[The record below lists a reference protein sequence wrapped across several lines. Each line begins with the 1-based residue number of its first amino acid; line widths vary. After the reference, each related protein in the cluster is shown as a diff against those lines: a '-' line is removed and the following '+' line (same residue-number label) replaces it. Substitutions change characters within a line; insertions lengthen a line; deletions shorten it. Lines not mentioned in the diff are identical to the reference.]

1 LIERQVSII
10 LKERKGECKRK
21 TLETEIEVKMNLD
34 GKGISN
40 LQTEIYFLNHMLAL
54 FACHSLFDLEVK
66 ARGDLEVDCHHTV
79 EDIGICLGKAIKKAL
94 QDKKGIKRYGF
105 TILPMDESLIQVALD
120 LSGRGQLVYK
130 VQFEQE
136 RVGSFEVNLV
146 EEFFRALSYHAGMT
160 LHINLLYGENSH
172 HIIEAI
178 FKAFGRALEEAI
190 RKDRKLDDIPSTKG
204 IID

>member
-1 LIERQVSII
+1 MERWVSII
-10 LKERKGECKRK
+10 LKERKGEYKRK
-21 TLETEIEVKMNLD
+21 TSETKIETKIDLD

-40 LQTEIYFLNHMLAL
+40 LETEIHFLNHMLAL
-54 FACHSLFDLEVK
+54 FARHGLFDLEIK
-66 ARGDLEVDCHHTV
+66 ARGDLEVDYHHTV
-79 EDIGICLGKAIKKAL
+79 EDIGICLGEAIKNAL

-105 TILPMDESLIQVALD
+105 TILPMDESLVQVALD
-120 LSGRGQLVYK
+120 LSGRGQLIYK

-160 LHINLLYGENSH
+160 LHINLLYGKNSH

-178 FKAFGRALEEAI
+178 FKAFGRVLDKAT
-190 RKDRKLDDIPSTKG
+190 RKDDRLDDVFSTKG

>member
-1 LIERQVSII
+1 MERWVSRI
-10 LKERKGECKRK
+10 LKERKGEYKRK
-21 TLETEIEVKMNLD
+21 TSETKIETKIDLD

-40 LQTEIYFLNHMLAL
+40 LETEIHFLNHMLAL
-54 FACHSLFDLEVK
+54 FARHGLFDLEVK
-66 ARGDLEVDCHHTV
+66 ARGDLEVDYHHTV
-79 EDIGICLGKAIKKAL
+79 EDIGICLGEAIKNAL

-105 TILPMDESLIQVALD
+105 TILPMDESLVQAALD
-120 LSGRGQLVYK
+120 LSGRGQLIYK

-136 RVGSFEVNLV
+136 GVGSFEVNLV

-160 LHINLLYGENSH
+160 LHINLLYGKNSH

-178 FKAFGRALEEAI
+178 FKAFGRVLDEAI
-190 RKDRKLDDIPSTKG
+190 KKDSRLDGIPSTKG

>member
-1 LIERQVSII
+1 MSII
-10 LKERKGECKRK
+10 LKERKGEYKRK
-21 TLETEIEVKMNLD
+21 TSETKIETKIDLD

-40 LQTEIYFLNHMLAL
+40 LETEIHFLNHMLAL
-54 FACHSLFDLEVK
+54 FARHGLFDLEVK
-66 ARGDLEVDCHHTV
+66 ARGDLEVDYHHTV
-79 EDIGICLGKAIKKAL
+79 EDIGICLGEAIKNAL

-105 TILPMDESLIQVALD
+105 TILPMDESLAQVALD
-120 LSGRGQLVYK
+120 LSGRGQLIYK
-130 VQFEQE
+130 VRFEQE

-160 LHINLLYGENSH
+160 LHINLLYGKNSH

-178 FKAFGRALEEAI
+178 FKAFGRVLDEAT
-190 RKDRKLDDIPSTKG
+190 RKDDRLDDVFSTKG

>member
-1 LIERQVSII
+1 VSII
-10 LKERKGECKRK
+10 LKERKGEYKRK

-54 FACHSLFDLEVK
+54 FARHGFFDLEIK
-66 ARGDLEVDCHHTV
+66 AKGDLEVDYHHTL
-79 EDIGICLGKAIKKAL
+79 EDIGICLGEAIKEAL

-105 TILPMDESLIQVALD
+105 TILPMDESLVQVALD
-120 LSGRGQLVYK
+120 LSGRGQLIYG
-130 VQFEQE
+130 VQFKQE
-136 RVGSFEVNLV
+136 RAGSFEVSLV
-146 EEFFRALSYHAGMT
+146 EEFFRALSYHSGMT
-160 LHINLLYGENSH
+160 LHINLLYGKNSH

-178 FKAFGRALEEAI
+178 FKAFGRALDEAI
-190 RKDRKLDDIPSTKG
+190 RKDDRVDDIPSTKG

>member
-1 LIERQVSII
+1 MSII
-10 LKERKGECKRK
+10 LKERKSEYKRK

-34 GKGISN
+34 GKGTSN
-40 LQTEIYFLNHMLAL
+40 LQTEIYFLNHMLTL
-54 FACHSLFDLEVK
+54 FARHGFFNLEVK
-66 ARGDLEVDCHHTV
+66 AQGDLKVDYHHTV
-79 EDIGICLGKAIKKAL
+79 EDVGICLGEAIKSAL
-94 QDKKGIKRYGF
+94 QDKKGIRRYGS
-105 TILPMDESLIQVALD
+105 TILPMDESLVQVAID
-120 LSGRGQLVYK
+120 LSGRGQLIYR

-146 EEFFRALSYHAGMT
+146 EEFFKALSYHVGMT
-160 LHINLLYGENSH
+160 LHINLLYGKNSH

-178 FKAFGRALEEAI
+178 FKAFSRALNEAI

>member
-1 LIERQVSII
+1 VERQVSIR
-10 LKERKGECKRK
+10 LKERKGEYKRK

-40 LQTEIYFLNHMLAL
+40 LETEIHFLNHMLAL
-54 FACHSLFDLEVK
+54 FARHGLFDLEVK
-66 ARGDLEVDCHHTV
+66 ARGDLEVDYHHTV
-79 EDIGICLGKAIKKAL
+79 EDIGICLGEAIKNAL

-105 TILPMDESLIQVALD
+105 TILPMDESLVRVALD
-120 LSGRGQLVYK
+120 LSGRGQLIYK

-136 RVGSFEVNLV
+136 RVGSFEVSLV

-160 LHINLLYGENSH
+160 LHINLIYGKNSH

-178 FKAFGRALEEAI
+178 SKAFGRSLDEAT
-190 RKDRKLDDIPSTKG
+190 RKDNRLDDIPSTKG

>member
-1 LIERQVSII
+1 MERWVSII
-10 LKERKGECKRK
+10 LKERKGEYKRK
-21 TLETEIEVKMNLD
+21 TSETKIETKIDLD

-40 LQTEIYFLNHMLAL
+40 LETEIHFLNHMLAL
-54 FACHSLFDLEVK
+54 FARHGLFDLEIK
-66 ARGDLEVDCHHTV
+66 ARGDLEVDYHHTV
-79 EDIGICLGKAIKKAL
+79 EDIGICLGEAIKNAL

-105 TILPMDESLIQVALD
+105 TILPMDESLVQVALD
-120 LSGRGQLVYK
+120 LSGRGQLIYK

-160 LHINLLYGENSH
+160 LHINLLYGKNSH

-178 FKAFGRALEEAI
+178 FKAFGRVLDEAT
-190 RKDRKLDDIPSTKG
+190 RKDDLLDDVFSTKG